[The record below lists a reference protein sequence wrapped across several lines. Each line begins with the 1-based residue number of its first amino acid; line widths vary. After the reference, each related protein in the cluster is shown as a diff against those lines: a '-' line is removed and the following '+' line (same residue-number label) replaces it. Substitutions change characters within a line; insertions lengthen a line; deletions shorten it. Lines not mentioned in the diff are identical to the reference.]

1 MFQFRVAADG
11 PEPVVVRFEPLAW
24 EVVISSGDYILIEW
38 PESVAAP
45 EMAGTFCSAPGRL
58 TCSAPGRLTILEPNF
73 LPGPRNYARMW
84 NSAGVEITY

>member
-58 TCSAPGRLTILEPNF
+58 TILEPNF